1 MESKEIFI
9 ELERNISVFKSLLGG
24 IPEEQY
30 RWKQEPGKW
39 NLLEIVC
46 HLYDE
51 EMEDFRARVKHVLET
66 PSEKM
71 PGINPVE
78 LVTSRSYSLQ
88 DYERKLESFL
98 NERKNSIHWL
108 RELKNPA
115 WNNFYSHPKFG
126 KLYATL
132 FLNNWLAHDLLHIRQ
147 ITKLKF
153 DFFRF
158 KTGESFDYAGNW

>member
-1 MESKEIFI
+1 MNSTAIFD
-9 ELERNISVFKSLLGG
+9 ELERNISVFKSLLDGV
-24 IPEEQY
+24 PEEQY
-30 RWKQEPGKW
+30 RWKPATDKW

-51 EMEDFRARVKHVLET
+51 ELEDFRARVRHVLET
-66 PSEKM
+66 PAEKM

-78 LVTSRSYSLQ
+78 LVTA
-88 DYERKLESFL
+88 RKYAEQNFQNRLEAFL
-98 NERKNSIHWL
+98 TERKNSVAWL
-108 RELKNPA
+108 RSLKNPL
-115 WNNFYSHPKFG
+115 WNNFYAHPKFG
-126 KLYATL
+126 KLPASM

>member
-1 MESKEIFI
+1 MESKIVFN
-9 ELERNISVFKSLLGG
+9 ELERNISVFKSLLEK

-30 RWKQEPGKW
+30 RWKPSPDKW

-46 HLYDE
+46 HLHDE
-51 EMEDFRARVKHVLET
+51 ELEDFRARVKHVLET

-78 LVTSRSYSLQ
+78 LVSLRKYAEQ
-88 DYERKLESFL
+88 DYETTLDAFL
-98 NERKNSIHWL
+98 TDRKNSVEWL
-108 RELKNPA
+108 RSLKNPT
-115 WNNFYSHPKFG
+115 WNNFYTHAKLG
-126 KLYATL
+126 NLYAGM

-147 ITKLKF
+147 ITRLKF
-153 DFFRF
+153 DYFRF